1 MSAVTIVFDRDRKR
15 LADLLARLG
24 SEHEGERSA
33 AALMAD
39 CHLRQVLRWTWAQ
52 LMERATRPAPIALP
66 PRPPR
71 PCRRAGDPVAQLRYA
86 LACWRFLSSWER
98 RFASDLEVQT
108 YPFAEGQRERPA
120 EVAQRVAQH
129 CGAAAEDVA

>member
-1 MSAVTIVFDRDRKR
+1 
-15 LADLLARLG
+15 
-24 SEHEGERSA
+24 
-33 AALMAD
+33 MAD
-39 CHLRQVLRWTWAQ
+39 CHLRQLLRLTWAQ
-52 LMERATRPAPIALP
+52 LIERATRPAPVALP
-66 PRPPR
+66 HRPPR
-71 PCRRAGDPVAQLRYA
+71 LRRRVGDPVVQLRYA

-108 YPFAEGQRERPA
+108 YSFAECQREKRA